1 MRKSAPLV
9 QVKAGPSD
17 GLDEGQFVGY
27 ASVFGNKDSYGD
39 IVQPGAFKETL
50 ADWEAATDNLP
61 VLWGHDMGDPFSN
74 IGVVTA
80 AEEDERGLKVT
91 ARLDLDNPKAAQVYR
106 LLKNRAVGQMSFA
119 YDVLEGHSVDDEQGG
134 YYSLDKLKLYE
145 VSIVPIGA
153 NQETEIL
160 AVKAAEQWP
169 AVEKVLRE
177 MAAKAGRAI
186 SAKTEASIRAAFES
200 AAETQQHLKDVLALV
215 ESEED
220 QEKARTNAPA
230 DADEEPDGAKSEQ
243 PARTVPAERLA
254 RQERYL
260 ALVIEGEGGSQ

>member
-50 ADWEAATDNLP
+50 ADWDAASDNLP

-91 ARLDLDNPKAAQVYR
+91 AQLDLDNPKAAQVYR

-160 AVKAAEQWP
+160 AVKVA
-169 AVEKVLRE
+169 RE
-177 MAAKAGRAI
+177 IAGKAGRVI
-186 SAKTEASIRAAFES
+186 SAKNETALREALSQLEGSAEQIKNVLSALES
-200 AAETQQHLKDVLALV
+200 AG
-215 ESEED
+215 ED

-230 DADEEPDGAKSEQ
+230 EADEEPDGAKSEK